1 MSTRNN
7 GINTNSEANQPDI
20 PQYRLLMILF
30 MFAWPAAW
38 FSFVIYVIGP
48 TLLRPDGTLPIWGE
62 HLVNLL
68 GHGAELVVALII
80 LRREGYRLTPRALR
94 ERINLRFPNRL
105 WKWGAAVGVFIAAVA
120 AVILLVPL
128 ETQIATALPPPAW
141 LPDNPLQEIQGQT
154 PDMTVAGN
162 ILVSLFEIVVMSL
175 LVTILSEE
183 LYYRAALQ
191 PKMRGVFGRWSW
203 VANGVLFGLK
213 HAYVWWRL
221 PYLVPV
227 GVAIAYIF
235 GPVGSLPLSIF
246 FHWLGNTI

>member
-1 MSTRNN
+1 MSALVTPSSSSQES
-7 GINTNSEANQPDI
+7 GTSVI
-20 PQYRLLMILF
+20 PQYGLLMILF

-38 FSFVIYVIGP
+38 FSFVIYVISP

-62 HLVNLL
+62 HLANLL
-68 GHGAELVVALII
+68 GHGAELAVALII

-94 ERINLRFPNRL
+94 ERINLRFPDKL
-105 WKWGAAVGVFIAAVA
+105 WKWGAAVGVFVAAVA
-120 AVILLVPL
+120 AVILLLPL

-141 LPDNPLQEIQGQT
+141 LPDHPLEQIQGQS
-154 PDMTVAGN
+154 PDMTVVGN
-162 ILVSLFEIVVMSL
+162 VLFSLFEIVVMSL

>member
-1 MSTRNN
+1 MTVGSTAETTREQA
-7 GINTNSEANQPDI
+7 SV
-20 PQYRLLMILF
+20 PQYGLLMILF

-48 TLLRPDGTLPIWGE
+48 TLLRPDGTLPVWGE
-62 HLVNLL
+62 HLVNVL
-68 GHGAELVVALII
+68 GHGAELAVALII

-94 ERINLRFPNRL
+94 ERINLRFPNKL
-105 WKWGAAVGVFIAAVA
+105 WKWGAAIGAFIAAVA
-120 AVILLVPL
+120 AVIVIVPF

-141 LPDNPLQEIQGQT
+141 LPDHPLEAIQGQS
-154 PDMTVAGN
+154 PDMAAAGGF
-162 ILVSLFEIVVMSL
+162 LVSLFEIGVMSL

-235 GPVGSLPLSIF
+235 GPVGSLPLSIL